1 MLVRGA
7 AVINASGSI
16 GGVYYQRDK
25 TGLHIKAQPR
35 KIKRIDAASQ
45 TTAKIFLTCVN
56 AWRNFNFTQTQI
68 ELWNQY
74 ARRHPRFNGVGD
86 AYILTAQLIFYRH
99 NFIRIRNSLPIIYE
113 PPAD

>member
-1 MLVRGA
+1 M
-7 AVINASGSI
+7 

-35 KIKRIDAASQ
+35 KVKRTD
-45 TTAKIFLTCVN
+45 TATQETSKIFLTCVN
-56 AWRNFNFTQTQI
+56 AWRNFDFTPGQI

-74 ARRHPRFNGVGD
+74 ARRHPRFNAVGES
-86 AYILTAQLIFYRH
+86 YTLTAQLVFYRH
-99 NFIRIRNSLPIIYE
+99 NFIRVRNSLPIIYD